1 MRGSGLG
8 GEQGCVGPQVGEPL
22 GAGGTGQRAPV
33 VSLATCRRWVP
44 RGTAA
49 TQAISS
55 PLKVTQPG
63 FSEDDRDIYVQVSS
77 RYVLIIFLSHFSS
90 KYNST

>member
-1 MRGSGLG
+1 MRRSGLG
-8 GEQGCVGPQVGEPL
+8 GEQGCVGPQVGDPL
-22 GAGGTGQRAPV
+22 GAGGTGHRAPV
-33 VSLATCRRWVP
+33 ISLDTCRRWVP

-49 TQAISS
+49 TQAISL
-55 PLKVTQPG
+55 PLKVTQPD
-63 FSEDDRDIYVQVSS
+63 FSDDDRVIYVQVSS